1 MQTGIVS
8 LDDIDKKIKE
18 QQDRLDQQPKVD
30 KVKIE
35 GQFPWTT
42 KMRDAFESEILKS
55 EKCRACN
62 WMNAG
67 QKVIIMNRIAV
78 MREELPVIT
87 IICRQCGSLFV
98 PKWCRKI
105 MLQAIEE
112 ENKILKM
119 RRQQAGGE

>member
-1 MQTGIVS
+1 MAIVD
-8 LDDIDKKIKE
+8 LDDLDKKIKE
-18 QQDRLDQQPKVD
+18 QQDRLVQKPPEED
-30 KVKIE
+30 KVRVE

-42 KMRDAFESEILKS
+42 KMRDAFEEEILKS

-67 QKVIIMNRIAV
+67 QKIIIMNRIAV
-78 MREELPVIT
+78 MREELPIIT
-87 IICRQCGSLFV
+87 VICRQCGGLFV

-119 RRQQAGGE
+119 RRQQTGGE